1 MVTVAEVE
9 REVRMTADEAMA
21 AEVTTDVDVMATA
34 VMSDVD
40 VDVMAAVVAGV
51 MVGVMTA
58 VVAAVM
64 PAAVATGRSG
74 CGHEDGGSD
83 CSSGR
88 KREHRDTLQHD
99 EGPSGW
105 VLFSFLQPALGQD
118 SAPPVSLA
126 RAQSSL
132 S

>member
-1 MVTVAEVE
+1 MVAVAEME
-9 REVRMTADEAMA
+9 REVSMTA
-21 AEVTTDVDVMATA
+21 AEVTTEVDVMATG
-34 VMSDVD
+34 VMTD
-40 VDVMAAVVAGV
+40 VDVMMATAVVTNV
-51 MVGVMTA
+51 DMDMMTA

-64 PAAVATGRSG
+64 TATVATGRSG

-83 CSSGR
+83 RSSGS
-88 KREHRDTLQHD
+88 KREHRNTTQHG

-105 VLFSFLQPALGQD
+105 VLFSFLQPALSGEC
-118 SAPPVSLA
+118 AWPVSPA